1 MPPATDAALA
11 RRVELILQHIE
22 SLPTLSVVAVRLVKI
37 VSDARAD
44 LREIAEVV
52 EADPALSARV
62 LAWCRRSD
70 LGVRNQI
77 TSVQRAVVLLG
88 AEAVRA
94 SVLSAEVFELFK
106 PSAEDDP
113 TNAAAGPAPVDR
125 VGFWRHCL
133 GVACAAEAIAETM
146 GGRRVGL
153 DPSHAYL
160 SGLLHDLGKLA
171 LDALVP
177 KAYAKVAEIA
187 EQRGADIAEVER
199 RVLGIDH
206 HTAGKRLAE
215 HWGLPHALLDV
226 LWLHGQPAAALPE
239 LPHKTLI
246 QVVTAADAL
255 ARHMHIGWSGNHA
268 RRPSLDELA
277 ADLGLE
283 LASIERIT
291 TDLHSRVTDRATA
304 LGLEEQTSAEL
315 LMESLSQANRQLG
328 LIGRRLDDS
337 ARSTGR
343 AAEVLAEIGAF
354 HNDVGGERTFGAML
368 ACVARSVSRTLNG
381 GWTAFVWRD
390 RNDADATLHRLD
402 TEGGFIETRQV
413 PTEVIGDAD
422 AGHTALIAWAAA
434 SLANNAGVRQM
445 RAVPL
450 PPMGG
455 PQGIVLYEQR
465 GEIPAG
471 DATRAVL
478 AGVWAAA
485 LAGAARHDG
494 AKRLSEKLADANR
507 RLGDAQNRLVE
518 EQSLAR
524 LGELAAGAAHEMNNP
539 LTVISGK
546 SQVLARRLTH
556 ESDRASLRSIIE
568 ASEKLS
574 DLITSLHFFAQ
585 PPKPAKSEAKLAP
598 LVQRAIQAA
607 RTRLSPEQAR
617 RVPETTV
624 VIEPGAESAQ
634 LDDAQIQSVLTELL
648 LNAMQSQARSQI
660 EVRVHVDSLDD
671 RLLIS
676 VRDDGVGM
684 PEHTLKHAFDPFFS
698 DRSAGRGAGLGLA
711 RARRL
716 VDLHSGELRLESEP
730 GEGTTATVA
739 LTQWRIVKPASK
751 KAA

>member
-1 MPPATDAALA
+1 MPPPTDAALA

-22 SLPTLSVVAVRLVKI
+22 SLPTLSVVAVRLVRLI
-37 VSDARAD
+37 TDDNAD
-44 LREIAEVV
+44 MREIAQVV
-52 EADPALSARV
+52 ESDPALSARV

-70 LGVRNQI
+70 IGVRNQI
-77 TSVQRAVVLLG
+77 TSIQRAVVMMG
-88 AEAVRA
+88 AQAVRA

-106 PSAEDDP
+106 PSAEDDAANP
-113 TNAAAGPAPVDR
+113 THSIDR
-125 VGFWRHCL
+125 AGFWRHCL
-133 GVACAAEAIAETM
+133 SVACASESIAEAM

-160 SGLLHDLGKLA
+160 CGLLHDLGKLA
-171 LDALVP
+171 LDALLP
-177 KAYAKVAEIA
+177 RAYAKVAAIA
-187 EQRGADIAEVER
+187 EERQADIADVER

-226 LWLHGQPAAALPE
+226 LWLHGQPSAALPD
-239 LPHKTLI
+239 LPHRNLI
-246 QVVTAADAL
+246 QVVTAADAI
-255 ARHMHIGWSGNHA
+255 ARQSHLGWSGNQA
-268 RRPSLDELA
+268 RIPARDEVARELGIEPAALA
-277 ADLGLE
+277 RATDDLHTRVAARAETLGLQD
-283 LASIERIT
+283 T
-291 TDLHSRVTDRATA
+291 TDH
-304 LGLEEQTSAEL
+304 EL
-315 LMESLSQANRQLG
+315 LIDSLAQANRQLA
-328 LIGRRLDDS
+328 LISRRLDES
-337 ARSTGR
+337 ARATGR
-343 AAEVLAEIGAF
+343 EAELLAEVALF
-354 HNDVGGERTFGAML
+354 HKDVGGERTFGAML
-368 ACVARSVSRTLNG
+368 TCVARSVGRAFG
-381 GWTAFVWRD
+381 AGWTAFIWRD
-390 RNDADATLHRLD
+390 RSDADATLHRLSTD
-402 TEGGFIETRQV
+402 GSFIETRQV
-413 PTEVIGDAD
+413 PPDAFD
-422 AGHTALIAWAAA
+422 NTDPNHAALVAWAAT
-434 SLANNAGVRQM
+434 SLANNPGARHM
-445 RAVPL
+445 RAVAL

-455 PQGIVLYEQR
+455 PQGIVLFDQR
-465 GEIPAG
+465 DDAAHG
-471 DATRAVL
+471 DHARGVL

-485 LAGAARHDG
+485 LAAAARHDG

-507 RLGDAQNRLVE
+507 RLADAQNRLVE

-585 PPKPAKSEAKLAP
+585 PPKPAKSDIKLATV
-598 LVQRAIQAA
+598 VQRATQGA
-607 RTRLSPEQAR
+607 RTRLNPDQAK

-624 VIEPGAESAQ
+624 IIEPGAESAH
-634 LDDAQIQSVLTELL
+634 LDEAQIQSVLTELL
-648 LNAMQSQARSQI
+648 LNAMQAQARSQI

-684 PEHTLKHAFDPFFS
+684 PEHTLNHAFDPFFS

-716 VDLHSGELRLESEP
+716 VDLHSGELRLESSP
-730 GEGTTATVA
+730 GEGTTAIVT
-739 LTQWRIVKPASK
+739 LPTWRCEKPKSK